1 MSIEAVGNCGTLTS
15 TGYHPERPICKQR
28 STLFVDFTGP
38 AVTVLN
44 VSGIG
49 ANSQLAEARQAQA
62 VRTLRVSMGGKAAES
77 KAAPTTVVDLLP
89 DGIRYPLG
97 WHLSSAA
104 VDGMARQARE
114 CSLTH
119 AVGHNDD
126 ELRGF

>member
-1 MSIEAVGNCGTLTS
+1 M
-15 TGYHPERPICKQR
+15 
-28 STLFVDFTGP
+28 DFAGP

-49 ANSQLAEARQAQA
+49 ASGQLAEARQAQA

-97 WHLSSAA
+97 WHLSRAA
-104 VDGMARQARE
+104 VDGMMRQARE
-114 CSLTH
+114 CTLTH
-119 AVGHNDD
+119 AVGNDD
-126 ELRGF
+126 DDFRGF